1 MMFLNYDNQLCRHMR
16 LKFIFYYSTLVT
28 SQRHQTQERQPEE
41 ARAGAHGGKEVQ
53 VCTVHTR
60 QVVQG

>member
-1 MMFLNYDNQLCRHMR
+1 MR
-16 LKFIFYYSTLVT
+16 PKIYLLLFNLGDVT
-28 SQRHQTQERQPEE
+28 KTSNTQERQPEE
-41 ARAGAHGGKEVQ
+41 ARAGAHRRKEVQ